1 MEILGK
7 LFGGENR
14 VKIMRLF
21 LIGPD
26 IAFTKEEVS
35 KRCRVGKDSVLKE
48 LNLLK
53 KIKFLEEKKIKQE
66 GSKKSLPGL
75 KLNQDFVYIDSLRD
89 LLLGSEVAKGDDL
102 AKKFKGIGKI
112 RLVVTAGIFMDND
125 NSPAD
130 LLVVGDEIKRKSLS
144 NIVKTLESEIG
155 REIKYSVFDTEDFK
169 YRMTVYDKFVR
180 EIMDLPHNK
189 VIDKLYE

>member
-35 KRCRVGKDSVLKE
+35 KRCRILKDNTNKE

-53 KIKFLEEKKIKQE
+53 KIKFIEDKKIKQE
-66 GSKKSLPGL
+66 GNKKGIPGL
-75 KLNQDFVYIDSLRD
+75 KLNQDFVHIDSLRE
-89 LLLGSEVAKGDDL
+89 LLLGSEIAKGDDL
-102 AKKFKGIGKI
+102 AKKFRGIGNVK
-112 RLVVTAGIFMDND
+112 LVITAGIFMDNE

-130 LLVVGDEIKRKSLS
+130 LLIVGDEIKRKSLS
-144 NIVKTLESEIG
+144 NVVKAIESEIG

-180 EIMDLPHNK
+180 EIMDYPHNK
-189 VIDKLYE
+189 ILDKLYE